1 MLRGVA
7 WGNTPNCSWLTRRKR
22 VATIPVN
29 MGRQLTR
36 AIRGDFPSDVRRRGD
51 SYFSRGA
58 VHVAHT
64 DSTSIHALVTGQDD
78 YTVLLE
84 WSGPEIRAFC
94 DCPYFDQYGPCKHL
108 WAVALAYDAGGKM
121 PARLDGKALVMAGD
135 EADDDLEDFED
146 DDGLE
151 YPEDDDDLADGAY
164 DDRDEDGVI
173 VSRHADMGRILQ
185 FRPAPS
191 RPPTWKQLLAG
202 LHDSARYDGGRSRDA
217 LPADSQLSYIIDV
230 ATTLAGGGLAVHVLL
245 RKRKKNGDWGV
256 EKPRA
261 LSREQIG
268 LLPDPTDRQIAALLL
283 GACTQPYAYY
293 GYGDYSRSST
303 FLLHETLTDAAMPLL
318 CGSGRCRLQT
328 KAGEEFPPL
337 QLDGGAAW
345 QFRLVIRK
353 DEAAKQYVLSGSLR
367 RDRERQDLASPV
379 MLTQGGWVFWPDRAA
394 RLNDH
399 GAFGWIWLLRQEKE
413 VRVPVR
419 QADELLERLLRVP
432 AVPPMDLPA
441 ELGYQEVRPAPRLC
455 LRIRKPG
462 RRWGQDLLTA
472 ELGFEYDGQR
482 VDNSSPERGIYL
494 KESRRLILRDPAVEH
509 AAEEK
514 LKSLGLRRDAYEP
527 AGRLQLRPKL
537 LPRVVAELVAENWYV
552 HADGSLYRRAGKFEM
567 VVSSGIDWFEL
578 HGSADFGGVAASLPQ
593 LLAALRKGE
602 QFVRLDDGS
611 LGILPEQWLRK
622 FGLLAS
628 VATTQKDHLRFK
640 QTQAGFLDAL
650 LAAQPEATC
659 DEAFS
664 RAREEL
670 RRFERITPANAPAGF
685 VGTLRPYQRDGLG
698 WLHFLQRFGFGGCL
712 ADDMGLGKTV
722 QVLAL
727 LESRRQLRASG
738 SGNGERPAPSLAVV
752 PRSLIFNWRQE
763 AARFTP
769 AMRVLDHVGTG
780 RTKGRT
786 DHFDDYDLILTTY
799 GTMRRDAAHLKDV
812 LFDYVVLDESQA
824 IKNAKTA
831 SAKAARLLQASHRLC
846 LSGTPIE
853 NHLGELWSQF
863 EVLNPGMLGASPVLA
878 AGANGTGGPEE
889 PTPAQLLAR
898 VLRPFILRRTK
909 GQVAADLPAK
919 TEQTLYCELDATQ
932 RKLYEE
938 LRDHYRQALL
948 ARVARDGMNKVK
960 IQILEALLRL
970 RQAAIHP
977 GLIDKARI
985 GKSSAKLESLLPQ
998 LREVLEEGH
1007 KALVFSQFTSMLSI
1021 VRSRLDDERI
1031 VYEYL
1036 DGRTRDRQARV
1047 DRFQNDPQCGLFLI
1061 SLKAGGLGLNLT
1073 AADYVFLLDPWWN
1086 PAVEAQAVDRAHRIG
1101 QQRQVFAYR
1110 LIARDTVEERI
1121 LELQESKRSLADA
1134 IINADNSLLR
1144 NLSRED
1150 LELLL
1155 R

>member
-1 MLRGVA
+1 
-7 WGNTPNCSWLTRRKR
+7 
-22 VATIPVN
+22 
-29 MGRQLTR
+29 MGRKLTR
-36 AIRGDFPSDVRRRGD
+36 AIRDDFSSDVRRRGED
-51 SYFSRGA
+51 YFYRKA
-58 VHVAHT
+58 VRFEHT
-64 DSTSIHALVTGQDD
+64 DATSIHALVTGQDD
-78 YTVLLE
+78 YTVSLD

-94 DCPYFDQYGPCKHL
+94 DCPYCDQYGPCKHL
-108 WAVALAYDAGGKM
+108 WAAALAYDAAGKM

-135 EADDDLEDFED
+135 EADDDRDYFQ
-146 DDGLE
+146 DGDGQD
-151 YPEDDDDLADGAY
+151 YSEDDDDPADGAY
-164 DDRDEDGVI
+164 DDRDEDDVN
-173 VSRHADMGRILQ
+173 VSRNADMRRILQ

-191 RPPTWKQLLAG
+191 QPATWKQLLAD
-202 LHDSARYDGGRSRDA
+202 LHDSAGHDGGRSREA

-230 ATTLAGGGLAVHVLL
+230 PTTVTGAGLAVHVLL
-245 RKRKKNGDWGV
+245 RKRKNNGDWGV

-268 LLPDPTDRQIAALLL
+268 LLPDPTDRQIAALFL
-283 GACTQPYAYY
+283 GAHTQTYTYY
-293 GYGDYSRSST
+293 TYSDYTRSST
-303 FLLHETLTDAAMPLL
+303 FLLHEALTYAVMPLL

-328 KAGEEFPPL
+328 KSGEELPPL
-337 QLDGGAAW
+337 QLDVGAAW
-345 QFRLVIRK
+345 EFRLVIRK
-353 DEAAKQYVLSGSLR
+353 DEAAKQFVLSGSLR
-367 RDRERQDLASPV
+367 RDGERQDLASPV
-379 MLTQGGWVFWPDRAA
+379 MLTRGGWVFWPDRVA

-399 GAFGWIWLLRQEKE
+399 GAFGWISLLRREKQ
-413 VRVPVR
+413 VRAPVR
-419 QADELLERLLRVP
+419 QADELLEWLLRVP
-432 AVPPMDLPA
+432 DGPPMDLPA
-441 ELGYQEVRPAPRLC
+441 DLSYQEVRPAPRRC
-455 LRIRKPG
+455 LRIRKPD

-472 ELGFEYDGQR
+472 ELGFEYDGRR
-482 VDNSSPERGIYL
+482 VDNSSPGRGIYI

-509 AAEEK
+509 AAAEK
-514 LKSLGLRRDAYEP
+514 LMSLGLRRDAYGPE
-527 AGRLQLRPKL
+527 GRFQLRPKL
-537 LPRVVAELVAENWYV
+537 LPRVVAELVAEDWDV
-552 HADGSLYRRAGKFEM
+552 QADGSLYRRAGKFEM
-567 VVSSGIDWFEL
+567 AVSSGIDWFEL
-578 HGSADFGGVAASLPQ
+578 RGSADFGGVAASLPQ

-602 QFVRLDDGS
+602 QFVRLGDGS
-611 LGILPEQWLRK
+611 LGILPEQWLRR

-640 QTQAGFLDAL
+640 PTQAGFLDAL

-670 RRFERITPANAPAGF
+670 RRFERITPADAPAGF

-727 LESRRQLRASG
+727 LESRRQLRANG
-738 SGNGERPAPSLAVV
+738 SGNGDRPAASLAVV

-769 AMRVLDHVGTG
+769 AMRVLDHVGTD
-780 RTKGRT
+780 RAKGRV

-799 GTMRRDAAHLKDV
+799 GTLRRDAAHLKDV
-812 LFDYVVLDESQA
+812 VFDYVVFDESQA
-824 IKNAKTA
+824 IKNAQTA
-831 SAKAARLLQASHRLC
+831 SAKAARLLQARHRLC

-863 EVLNPGMLGASPVLA
+863 EVLNPGMLGASPVLS
-878 AGANGTGGPEE
+878 AGANGTGDPDEA
-889 PTPAQLLAR
+889 TPAQLLAR
-898 VLRPFILRRTK
+898 ALRPFILRRTK

-932 RKLYEE
+932 RKLYDQ

-977 GLIDKARI
+977 GLIDKARV
-985 GKSSAKLESLLPQ
+985 GESSAKLESLLPQ
-998 LREVLEEGH
+998 LQEVLEEGH
-1007 KALVFSQFTSMLSI
+1007 KALVFSQFTSMLGI
-1021 VRSRLDDERI
+1021 VQARLKDERI

-1086 PAVEAQAVDRAHRIG
+1086 PAVEAQAIDRAHRIG
-1101 QQRQVFAYR
+1101 QKRQVFAYR

>member
-1 MLRGVA
+1 MDR
-7 WGNTPNCSWLTRRKR
+7 
-22 VATIPVN
+22 IPVD

-36 AIRGDFPSDVRRRGD
+36 AIRDDFPSSIRRRGD
-51 SYFSRGA
+51 DYFSRGA
-58 VHVAHT
+58 VCIAHVDA
-64 DSTSIHALVTGQDD
+64 TSIHASVEGRVD
-78 YTVLLE
+78 YTVSLE
-84 WSGPEIRAFC
+84 WSGREINTLC

-108 WAVALAYDAGGKM
+108 WAVALAYDATGQI
-121 PARLDGKALVMAGD
+121 PARLDGKVLVMAGD
-135 EADDDLEDFED
+135 EADDDFEDFED
-146 DDGLE
+146 DDGHDFF
-151 YPEDDDDLADGAY
+151 EDDDDLADEAY

-173 VSRHADMGRILQ
+173 VSPHAQMRRILQ
-185 FRPAPS
+185 FRPRQS

-202 LHDSARYDGGRSRDA
+202 LHDIARDNGGRSRDA

-230 ATTLAGGGLAVHVLL
+230 PTTLAGGGLAVHVLL

-256 EKPRA
+256 ERPRA

-268 LLPDPTDRQIAALLL
+268 LLPDPTDRQIATMLL
-283 GACTQPYAYY
+283 GADTQLYGYY
-293 GYGDYSRSST
+293 GYSNYSRSST
-303 FLLHETLTDAAMPLL
+303 FLLHEAMTDVVVPLL

-328 KAGEEFPPL
+328 EAGEEFPPL
-337 QLDGGAAW
+337 QIDVGQAW
-345 QFRLVIRK
+345 QFRLDVRK

-367 RDRERQDLASPV
+367 RDRKRQDLASPV
-379 MLTQGGWVFWPDRAA
+379 MLTQGGWVFWSDRAA

-399 GAFGWIWLLRQEKE
+399 GAFVWISLLRQEKE
-413 VRVPVR
+413 VRVPAR
-419 QADELLERLLRVP
+419 QGDELLEWLLRIPV
-432 AVPPMDLPA
+432 APPIDLPE
-441 ELGYQEVRPAPRLC
+441 ELSYQEVRRTPRLC
-455 LRIRKPG
+455 LRIRKPDRGWG
-462 RRWGQDLLTA
+462 RDRLMA

-494 KESRRLILRDPAVEH
+494 KESRRLILRDPAAEQ
-509 AAEEK
+509 AAAEK
-514 LKSLGLRRDAYEP
+514 LKSLGLRRDAYGP
-527 AGRLQLRPKL
+527 NGSLQLRPKL
-537 LPRVVAELVAENWYV
+537 LPRVVAELVAENWEV
-552 HADGSLYRRAGKFEM
+552 QADGSLYRRVGNFEIA
-567 VVSSGIDWFEL
+567 VSSGIDWFEL
-578 HGSADFGGVAASLPQ
+578 HGSADYGEVSASLPQ
-593 LLAALRKGE
+593 LLAALKKGE
-602 QFVRLDDGS
+602 SFVRLDDGS

-640 QTQAGFLDAL
+640 PTQAGFLDAL

-664 RAREEL
+664 RARKEL
-670 RRFERITPANAPAGF
+670 RRFDRITPADAPAGF

-727 LESRRQLRASG
+727 LESRRQLRADG
-738 SGNGERPAPSLAVV
+738 SANGERPGPSLAVV

-799 GTMRRDAAHLKDV
+799 GTLRRDAGHLKDV
-812 LFDYVVLDESQA
+812 SFDYVVFDESQA
-824 IKNAKTA
+824 IKNPKTA
-831 SAKAARLLQASHRLC
+831 SAKAARLLQARYRLC

-878 AGANGTGGPEE
+878 AGANGRGGSEE
-889 PTPAQLLAR
+889 PSTEQLLSRA
-898 VLRPFILRRTK
+898 LRPFILRRTK
-909 GQVAADLPAK
+909 RQVAADLPDK
-919 TEQTLYCELDATQ
+919 TEQTLHCELGAKQ

-938 LRDHYRQALL
+938 LRNHYRQALL
-948 ARVARDGMNKVK
+948 ARVARDGMKKIK
-960 IQILEALLRL
+960 IQVLEALLRL

-977 GLIDKARI
+977 GLIDKART
-985 GKSSAKLESLLPQ
+985 GESSAKLESLLPQ
-998 LREVLEEGH
+998 LQEVLEEGH
-1007 KALVFSQFTSMLSI
+1007 KVLVFSQFTNMLSI
-1021 VRSRLDDERI
+1021 VGSRLDDERI
-1031 VYEYL
+1031 PYEYL
-1036 DGRTRDRQARV
+1036 DGRTRNRQARV

-1086 PAVEAQAVDRAHRIG
+1086 PAVETQAIDRAHRIG
-1101 QQRQVFAYR
+1101 QKRQVFAYR

-1121 LELQESKRSLADA
+1121 LELQESKRSLAEA